1 MFELKSDYQ
10 PSGDQPQAIQNL
22 IKNFQERSKQVL
34 LGVTGSGKTF
44 TIANVIQQTQKP
56 TLVIS
61 HNKTLAAQLYQ
72 EFRDF
77 FPVNAVSYFVSY
89 YDYYQ
94 PEAYIPQSDTYIE
107 KETDINEDIDKLRLA
122 ATANI
127 LARKDVIVVA
137 SVSCIYNLGSPI
149 KYQEATIELLE
160 NMIID
165 QKTLMTRLSQLQYH
179 RSDYEFVRGT
189 FRIRGDVID
198 LYPAY
203 QDFGLRFEWDGQY
216 LVKISAIDPTTGLP
230 PHPDNFPHITIPDT
244 YHHLTIYP
252 ARHYM
257 TQTED
262 KSPILDQIEF
272 DLKQQVDLLNSQGK
286 IIEAHR
292 LNQRVTYDLEMIRE
306 MGYVNGIENYSRYFD
321 GRNPDDPPF
330 TLLDFFNHA
339 YDDWLLVVDESHI
352 TLPQVRGMYNGD
364 RARKTTLIDFGF
376 RLPASLD
383 NRPLKYDEFLGRI
396 SKAIFTS
403 ATPNEWEIQYS
414 DNVVVE
420 QLIRPTGLLE
430 PTIEVR
436 ETQGQVPN
444 LLKEITSRIALGQR
458 VLILTLTKR
467 TAEDLAKYLE
477 ENQIKVNYLHSEVET
492 LDRTDILLS
501 LRKGDYDVIVGV
513 NLLREGIDLPEVG
526 LVAILEADKQGFLRS
541 TTSLLQIMG
550 RAARNNAGHVIM
562 YADVIT
568 AQMKAAMEEV
578 DRRREIQ
585 EKFNQEHGITPQTII
600 KPIRDQLIKRTV
612 NPEERKNRRAPTSY
626 ESETILEMDVDELTP
641 EQLKFHQAKLKQ
653 LMNKA
658 AKELNYELAAKIR
671 DKLVKLT
678 NAE

>member
-257 TQTED
+257 TQTEN